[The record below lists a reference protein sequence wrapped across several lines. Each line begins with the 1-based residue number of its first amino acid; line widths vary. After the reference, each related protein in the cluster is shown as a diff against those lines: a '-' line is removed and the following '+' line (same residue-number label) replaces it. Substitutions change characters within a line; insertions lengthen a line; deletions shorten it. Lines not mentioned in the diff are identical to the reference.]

1 MAFHE
6 VKCNLIERT
15 KLIGVTA
22 AKNCCQ
28 WFCYICTCSGFLV
41 LWVVE
46 FIYRCGRKKVHFV
59 WSIWQFFP
67 SLLCFLLSNSVMHAC
82 LIWGMAGA
90 NAWCVGCSW
99 LGCQVLPA
107 ITAVFILVLAANSGS
122 SRMSQA
128 PNLHLEMQ
136 LFKRPMKQSTQN
148 KELDLSF
155 YLFLFHKA
163 TLLHTKP
170 INKNN
175 HEI

>member
-1 MAFHE
+1 M
-6 VKCNLIERT
+6 
-15 KLIGVTA
+15 TA

-46 FIYRCGRKKVHFV
+46 FIYRCGGKKVHFV
-59 WSIWQFFP
+59 WSVWQFSP
-67 SLLCFLLSNSVMHAC
+67 LSSAFYC
-82 LIWGMAGA
+82 LTVWCMPVLSGVWLGA
-90 NAWCVGCSW
+90 HAWCVGCSW

-107 ITAVFILVLAANSGS
+107 ISAVFILVLAANSGS

-136 LFKRPMKQSTQN
+136 LFKRSMKQSTQN

-170 INKNN
+170 ISKNN